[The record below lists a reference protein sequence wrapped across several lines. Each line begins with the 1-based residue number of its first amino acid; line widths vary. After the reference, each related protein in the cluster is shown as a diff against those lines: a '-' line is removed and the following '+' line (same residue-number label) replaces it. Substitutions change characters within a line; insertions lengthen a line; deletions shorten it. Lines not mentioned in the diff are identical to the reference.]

1 MVIAVAEGAGQE
13 HVATGDLDATGHTV
27 YGDIGTFMRDL
38 VNKHLKPVGGRSFYI
53 DPSYIVRSV
62 PIDPNDHIYC
72 SRLAND
78 AVHTAM
84 RGYTGVCVGAIH
96 NVICMLPS
104 RLIASG
110 KKQVKLRSSGWQTC
124 VQNCKMPFCLAAM

>member
-1 MVIAVAEGAGQE
+1 V
-13 HVATGDLDATGHTV
+13 
-27 YGDIGTFMRDL
+27 
-38 VNKHLKPVGGRSFYI
+38 PV
-53 DPSYIVRSV
+53 
-62 PIDPNDHIYC
+62 DPNDHIYC

-78 AVHTAM
+78 AVHSAM

-104 RLIASG
+104 KLIASG

-124 VQNCKMPFCLAAM
+124 VQNCNMPSNLSGFCAPRAEAQDPEMDAVPTTSEAME